1 LPAPIPTAA
10 PTTEPAPQ
18 ADRKHLLE
26 QVLENPRLPTPPALA
41 LQIVDK
47 AGRPDCAIRE
57 ITGLLKQ
64 DPGLCGQL
72 LKTVNSSVY
81 APPKPIASIERAA
94 LVLGIKPLRS
104 LVLGLSLPALQ
115 TKNDASAWKY
125 WQESVSGAVIA
136 REMAVLLNH
145 PDPDD
150 FLVAA
155 LLRDIGS
162 LVLRELFPTEYE
174 KLAAAPA
181 GTDAERRAQEEAIFG
196 VWHEEVSATVL
207 ESWHLPA
214 EIVEPVRCH
223 HNPAELSSEVP
234 KKLFDRTW
242 VICIAD
248 QLARGRFA
256 TPQSLQTLMQLAEK
270 HLGLSPRNLSDFLR
284 RVVPKIT
291 DFAGILKVDIGQ
303 VPNFSEIIV
312 AGAQELVKLA
322 VENNR
327 SGLRSSE
334 AKRLTPPPSSPS
346 GALHAP
352 PAPSKALPDATPIP
366 GAMLSPDLMG
376 QRQPNRAK
384 ATQPDFELGNIDSL
398 PESGAILNGYEI
410 REVLGR
416 GAMGVVF
423 KAYDPLLRRYAAVKM
438 LTPERVVSSEA
449 RERFKREAR
458 AAAAV
463 QHANIVTI
471 YAVSEANGIP
481 YLVMEYVAGVSLQ
494 QRLDKTKVLP
504 IADIASYA
512 RQIALGLGYAHKQGV
527 VHRDIKPANILLQ
540 TDGDVLKITDFGLA
554 RVGVASTGQLMNS
567 DLDISS
573 AGGWIGTPLFMAP
586 EQFDSSAVDFRA
598 DLFSFGAVLYYLCTG
613 KTPFMADSVPALM
626 KQVCEKRPT
635 SPRILRPE
643 TPTWLETLILKL
655 LQKSPAARGASAL
668 EVERYIRRYEV
679 LVRT

>member
-1 LPAPIPTAA
+1 LSAQTPKAAAA
-10 PTTEPAPQ
+10 PGPTSPP
-18 ADRKHLLE
+18 DRQNLLE

-47 AGRPDCAIRE
+47 AGKPDCTIRE
-57 ITGLLKQ
+57 ITALLKQ

-72 LKTVNSSVY
+72 LKTVNSTVY
-81 APPKPIASIERAA
+81 ALPRPVASIERAA

-115 TKNDASAWKY
+115 TKGPDASVWKY

-136 REMAVLLNH
+136 REMAILLNQQE
-145 PDPDD
+145 PDD
-150 FLVAA
+150 YLVAS
-155 LLRDIGS
+155 LLRDVGL
-162 LVLRELFPTEYE
+162 LVLRELFPPEYE
-174 KLAAAPA
+174 KLVASPA
-181 GTDAERRAQEEAIFG
+181 VSDAERRTQEEEIFG
-196 VWHEEVSATVL
+196 VRHEEVSASVL
-207 ESWHLPA
+207 EAWRLPS

-223 HNPAELSSEVP
+223 HNPSELGGDVP
-234 KKLFDRTW
+234 KKLLDRTW

-248 QLARGRFA
+248 QLARGRFS
-256 TPQSLQTLMQLAEK
+256 TPQALQTLMQLAET
-270 HLGLSPRNLSDFLR
+270 HLGLSPRALSDFLK

-291 DFAGILKVDIGQ
+291 DFAGILKVEIGQ
-303 VPNFSEIIV
+303 CPNFSEIIV
-312 AGAQELVKLA
+312 AGAQEMVKLA
-322 VENNR
+322 VETNNSIPR
-327 SGLRSSE
+327 SGPR
-334 AKRLTPPPSSPS
+334 ATDV
-346 GALHAP
+346 
-352 PAPSKALPDATPIP
+352 PAPKTMPEQTPIP
-366 GAMLSPDLMG
+366 GALMAPKMSG
-376 QRQPNRAK
+376 ARPPANSKEK
-384 ATQPDFELGNIDSL
+384 AAGTMPDFNLGGIDAL
-398 PESGAILNGYEI
+398 PAGGAMLNGYEI

-481 YLVMEYVAGVSLQ
+481 YLVMEYVAGISLQ
-494 QRLDKTKVLP
+494 EQLDKLKTLP

-512 RQIALGLGYAHKQGV
+512 RQIALGLGYAHKEGI

-540 TDGDVLKITDFGLA
+540 NDSDVVKITDFGLA
-554 RVGVASTGQLMNS
+554 RVAAKAGDV
-567 DLDISS
+567 DLSS
-573 AGGWIGTPLFMAP
+573 AGGWVGTPLFMAP
-586 EQFDSSAVDFRA
+586 EQFDSCAVDFHA
-598 DLFSFGAVLYYLCTG
+598 DLFSFGAVLYYLTTG
-613 KTPFMADSVPALM
+613 KTPFIADSVPALM
-626 KQVCEKRPT
+626 KQVCERRPI
-635 SPRILRPE
+635 SPRALRPE
-643 TPTWLETLILKL
+643 TPTWLDTLIMKL

>member
-1 LPAPIPTAA
+1 MSAPIPTSCAA
-10 PTTEPAPQ
+10 PESAPP

-26 QVLENPRLPTPPALA
+26 QVLDDPRLPTPPALA

-47 AGRPDCAIRE
+47 AGRPDCNIRE

-72 LKTVNSSVY
+72 LKTVNSTVF
-81 APPKPIASIERAA
+81 ALPRPIASIERAA

-115 TKNDASAWKY
+115 TKTDASVWKY
-125 WQESVSGAVIA
+125 WQESVSGAVIS
-136 REMAVLLNH
+136 REMAVLLNL

-155 LLRDIGS
+155 LLRDVGS
-162 LVLRELFPTEYE
+162 LVLRELFPSEYE

-181 GTDAERRAQEEAIFG
+181 GTDAERRKQEEEIFG
-196 VWHEEVSATVL
+196 VWHEEVSAAVL
-207 ESWHLPA
+207 ESWRLPA

-303 VPNFSEIIV
+303 CPNFSEIIV

-322 VENNR
+322 VETGR
-327 SGLRSSE
+327 SGPKPGDAAP
-334 AKRLTPPPSSPS
+334 AKAPSTATPN
-346 GALHAP
+346 
-352 PAPSKALPDATPIP
+352 APSKPMPDATPIP
-366 GAMLSPDLMG
+366 GAMLSPDVMS
-376 QRQPNRAK
+376 QRQPTRAK
-384 ATQPDFELGNIDSL
+384 SPTTQSDFELGNVDAL
-398 PESGAILNGYEI
+398 PAAGTVLNGYEI

-423 KAYDPLLRRYAAVKM
+423 KAYDPSLRRYAAVKM

-449 RERFKREAR
+449 RERLQAREAR

-471 YAVSEANGIP
+471 YAVSDMNGIP
-481 YLVMEYVAGVSLQ
+481 YLVMEYVAGTSLQ
-494 QRLDKTKVLP
+494 DRLDKTKTLP

-512 RQIALGLGYAHKQGV
+512 RQIALGLGHAHKQGV
-527 VHRDIKPANILLQ
+527 VHRDIKPANLLLQ

-554 RVGVASTGQLMNS
+554 RVGVASNGQLMNS

-573 AGGWIGTPLFMAP
+573 AGGWVGTPLFMAP

-626 KQVCEKRPT
+626 KQVCEKRPV
-635 SPRILRPE
+635 SPRTLRPE
-643 TPTWLETLILKL
+643 TPTWLEALILKL
-655 LQKSPAARGASAL
+655 LQKSPAARGESAL

>member
-1 LPAPIPTAA
+1 LSAQTPKIADGPEAVP
-10 PTTEPAPQ
+10 
-18 ADRKHLLE
+18 DRKNLLE
-26 QVLENPRLPTPPALA
+26 QVLDNPRLPTPPALA

-47 AGRPDCAIRE
+47 AGRPDCTIRE

-72 LKTVNSSVY
+72 LKTVNSSVF
-81 APPKPIASIERAA
+81 ALPRPVASIERAA

-115 TKNDASAWKY
+115 TRPADALVWKY

-136 REMAVLLNH
+136 REMAVLLSH
-145 PDPDD
+145 PEPDD
-150 FLVAA
+150 YLVAA
-155 LLRDIGS
+155 LLRDVGS
-162 LVLRELFPTEYE
+162 LVLRELFPAEYE
-174 KLAAAPA
+174 KLVATPA
-181 GTDAERRAQEEAIFG
+181 GTDAERRRQEEEIFG
-196 VWHEEVSATVL
+196 VRHEEISATVL
-207 ESWHLPA
+207 ESWRLPA

-223 HNPAELSSEVP
+223 HNPSELSGELP
-234 KKLFDRTW
+234 KKLVDRTW
-242 VICIAD
+242 LICIAD

-256 TPQSLQTLMQLAEK
+256 TPESLQTLMQLAET
-270 HLGLSPRNLSDFLR
+270 HLGLSPRALSDFLR

-291 DFAGILKVDIGQ
+291 DFASILKVEIGQ

-322 VENNR
+322 VESNR
-327 SGLRSSE
+327 SS
-334 AKRLTPPPSSPS
+334 AKQGQQAGAQPGS
-346 GALHAP
+346 GAQAAQP
-352 PAPSKALPDATPIP
+352 KSMPEQTPMP
-366 GAMLSPDLMG
+366 GGVLSPNVTSPRPSAIGKGKTPSTTM
-376 QRQPNRAK
+376 
-384 ATQPDFELGNIDSL
+384 PDFDVGGFDAI
-398 PESGAILNGYEI
+398 PESGAMLNGYEI
-410 REVLGR
+410 REILGR

-423 KAYDPLLRRYAAVKM
+423 KAYDPLLRRFAAVKM

-481 YLVMEYVAGVSLQ
+481 YLVMEYVAGTSLQ
-494 QRLDKTKVLP
+494 HRLDKMKMLP
-504 IADIASYA
+504 IPEIASCA
-512 RQIALGLGYAHKQGV
+512 RQIALGLGFAHKEGV

-540 TDGDVLKITDFGLA
+540 ADSDVVKITDFGLA
-554 RVGVASTGQLMNS
+554 RVASSNLGGS
-567 DLDISS
+567 ADVDLSA
-573 AGGWIGTPLFMAP
+573 AGGWVGTPLFMAP
-586 EQFDSSAVDFRA
+586 EQFDSCAVDFRA
-598 DLFSFGAVLYYLCTG
+598 DLFSFGAVLYYLTTG

-626 KQVCEKRPT
+626 KQICERRPP
-635 SPRILRPE
+635 SPRVLRPE
-643 TPTWLETLILKL
+643 TPTWLDTLIMKL

-668 EVERYIRRYEV
+668 EVERYVRRYEV

>member
-1 LPAPIPTAA
+1 LSAPTPTSEAAPDAA
-10 PTTEPAPQ
+10 PT
-18 ADRKHLLE
+18 ADRKNLLE

-47 AGRPDCAIRE
+47 AGRPDCTIRE

-72 LKTVNSSVY
+72 LKTVNSTVF
-81 APPKPIASIERAA
+81 ALPRPVASIERAA

-115 TKNDASAWKY
+115 TKTADASVWRY

-136 REMAVLLNH
+136 REMAVLLNL

-155 LLRDIGS
+155 LLRDVGS
-162 LVLRELFPTEYE
+162 LVLRELFPSEYE
-174 KLAAAPA
+174 KVASLPAAS
-181 GTDAERRAQEEAIFG
+181 DAERRTQEEAIFG
-196 VWHEEVSATVL
+196 VRHEEVSATVL
-207 ESWHLPA
+207 ESWRLPD

-223 HNPAELSSEVP
+223 HNPEELSSEVP
-234 KKLFDRTW
+234 KKFFDRTW

-256 TPQSLQTLMQLAEK
+256 TPQTLQTLMQLAER

-303 VPNFSEIIV
+303 CPNFSEIIV
-312 AGAQELVKLA
+312 AGAQEMVKLA
-322 VENNR
+322 VDANR
-327 SGLRSSE
+327 SGPRPGE
-334 AKRLTPPPSSPS
+334 GATP
-346 GALHAP
+346 A
-352 PAPSKALPDATPIP
+352 SKPMSDATPMP
-366 GAMLSPDLMG
+366 GAVLSPNLVPANPLNS
-376 QRQPNRAK
+376 QRMPTQGKAP

-398 PESGAILNGYEI
+398 PESGAVLNGYEI

-481 YLVMEYVAGVSLQ
+481 YLVMEYVAGISLQ
-494 QRLDKTKVLP
+494 QRLDKTKTLP

-512 RQIALGLGYAHKQGV
+512 RQIALGLGYAHKEGI
-527 VHRDIKPANILLQ
+527 VHRDIKPANILIQ
-540 TDGDVLKITDFGLA
+540 NDTDVIKITDFGLA
-554 RVGVASTGQLMNS
+554 RIESKAGDV
-567 DLDISS
+567 DLSS
-573 AGGWIGTPLFMAP
+573 AGGWVGTPLFMAP
-586 EQFDSSAVDFRA
+586 EQFDSCAVDFRA
-598 DLFSFGAVLYYLCTG
+598 DLFSFGALLYYLCTG
-613 KTPFMADSVPALM
+613 RTPFIADSVPALM
-626 KQVCEKRPT
+626 KQVCEKRPI
-635 SPRILRPE
+635 SPRVLRPE
-643 TPTWLETLILKL
+643 TPTWLDALILKL